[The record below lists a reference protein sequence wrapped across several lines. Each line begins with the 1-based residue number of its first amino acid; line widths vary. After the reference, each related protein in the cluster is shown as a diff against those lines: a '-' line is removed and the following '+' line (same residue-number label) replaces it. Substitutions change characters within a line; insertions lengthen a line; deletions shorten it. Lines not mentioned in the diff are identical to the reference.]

1 MTLPAEPPADTRP
14 ASTPRACPCAE
25 DARGEYRHDGLL
37 LRSAPGVA
45 AFWSI
50 VSGETGPSART
61 SVRGIGQSSA
71 IELGGTPAPGLVLGA
86 AVWVARVD
94 PVFVEGGKHVSSDDD
109 SVKLTQLRVG
119 PFVDFYPNPRRGF
132 HGTVAP
138 SLVVEFE
145 TDTKGD
151 PVEPLW
157 YGAALATG
165 AGYEWFLAR
174 EVSIGLLG
182 RFAFGSVARTSGG
195 TTERLTF
202 VAPELALT
210 ATYH

>member
-1 MTLPAEPPADTRP
+1 MTGTAMR
-14 ASTPRACPCAE
+14 
-25 DARGEYRHDGLL
+25 
-37 LRSAPGVA
+37 
-45 AFWSI
+45 
-50 VSGETGPSART
+50 TG
-61 SVRGIGQSSA
+61 VRGIGQSST
-71 IELGGTPAPGLVLGA
+71 IELGGTPATGLVIGA
-86 AVWVARVD
+86 SVWVARID
-94 PVFVEGGKHVSSDDD
+94 PVFVDGGRHVSSDDD

-119 PFVDFYPNPRRGF
+119 PFIDFYPSPRRGF
-132 HGTVAP
+132 HTTVAP

-165 AGYEWFLAR
+165 TGYEWFLAR
-174 EVSIGLLG
+174 EVSLG
-182 RFAFGSVARTSGG
+182 VLARFAFGTVARSPAG

-202 VAPELALT
+202 MAPELALT